1 MMGEYATGLST
12 VELDE
17 VNVDSV
23 ITNLDQIGLI
33 SWDKAQVSHRT
44 EWGDTSG
51 TFAGLRRHIWN
62 LVWTKRVESNKE
74 NGWKWP

>member
-23 ITNLDQIGLI
+23 ISNLDQIGLI

-44 EWGDTSG
+44 E
-51 TFAGLRRHIWN
+51 
-62 LVWTKRVESNKE
+62 
-74 NGWKWP
+74 